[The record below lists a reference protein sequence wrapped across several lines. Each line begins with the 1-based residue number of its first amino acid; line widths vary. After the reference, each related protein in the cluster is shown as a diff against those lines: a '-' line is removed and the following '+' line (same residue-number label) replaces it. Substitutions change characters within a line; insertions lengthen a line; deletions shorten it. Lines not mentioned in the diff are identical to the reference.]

1 MTEEDEF
8 TQFMSLF
15 GMIAPSELSR
25 PQLVSVI
32 STLMQEYADPDE
44 LEYIADSAVD
54 VVLSTEA
61 ALALDLAVGP
71 EDGIN

>member
-1 MTEEDEF
+1 MNEEDEF

-32 STLMQEYADPDE
+32 STLMQEYADPDD
-44 LEYIADSAVD
+44 LEYIANTAVD
-54 VVLSTEA
+54 FVLSTEA
-61 ALALDLAVGP
+61 AVALDLAVGP

>member
-1 MTEEDEF
+1 MREEDEF
-8 TQFMSLF
+8 VQFMSLF
-15 GMIAPSELSR
+15 GMIAPSEMSR

-32 STLMQEYADPDE
+32 STLMQEYADPEDM
-44 LEYIADSAVD
+44 EYIAESAVD
-54 VVLSTEA
+54 VVLSSEA

>member
-1 MTEEDEF
+1 MREEDEF
-8 TQFMSLF
+8 VQFMSLF
-15 GMIAPSELSR
+15 GMIAPSEMSR

-32 STLMQEYADPDE
+32 STLMQEYADPDDM
-44 LEYIADSAVD
+44 EYIAESAVD
-54 VVLSTEA
+54 VVLSSEA

>member
-1 MTEEDEF
+1 MREEDEF
-8 TQFMSLF
+8 VQFMSLF
-15 GMIAPSELSR
+15 GMIAPSEMSR

-32 STLMQEYADPDE
+32 STLMQEYADPEE

-54 VVLSTEA
+54 VVLSTES